1 MCKNI
6 DVSLNYKEVAIYLK
20 YSTPHPLW
28 KLVKIGGK
36 VDVYKSICDGEHKLF
51 LGMEKECEVFC
62 VKIILR
68 LIVAQKGT
76 NMLIFYIFEY
86 SAEYGP
92 ECSAE
97 SGAK

>member
-1 MCKNI
+1 M
-6 DVSLNYKEVAIYLK
+6 
-20 YSTPHPLW
+20 
-28 KLVKIGGK
+28 
-36 VDVYKSICDGEHKLF
+36 
-51 LGMEKECEVFC
+51 GMEKECEVFC

-76 NMLIFYIFEY
+76 NMLIFHIFEY